1 MQQRNFQAKNC
12 IAAFSAV
19 ISAFVFSSCA
29 NEDYDLN
36 KGIDMTVGIDAEI
49 GAPLGSTGKIAV
61 GDFFEIEEGS
71 VVRADPQTGDYSI
84 HVEAESPI
92 LENVFIDR
100 ISIDPDE
107 LVHDGGFD
115 INVNLYDEFRAAAGD
130 AGDGVTD
137 DMDISSLK
145 LTKVK
150 AFPETEKT
158 VGITVDEEVSEMVRI
173 VKSIGVINLDAPANL
188 VFAVNEGTITFKAGF
203 VIDFPEYVNVTL
215 DDGQSGAE
223 VMNGHEL
230 HFTEDMS
237 VRAGNPV
244 TYSLN
249 INSID
254 VRSLEEDTDG
264 QQGLVDTKIIINQVI
279 ALRDL
284 YYDASAS
291 DFGTTLGEMPKAAV
305 AELSM
310 NVLDVDVLGASAVI
324 DPEFDIE
331 PQRVEI
337 GELPEFLTGDGI
349 VLDIYNP
356 VIRLDVSN
364 TSPFPALVSATVNG
378 LDENG
383 NYTMERPLEIG
394 SADADSENAIL
405 VNPGITVIF
414 LSVRGADLS
423 SVSLPEGSNPPLDIV
438 IENFNDLLR
447 RIPYEIELSDINVS
461 VPHEG
466 NEESGYSGNDYREMV
481 YPAGGRGI
489 SYDFSVDYSV
499 NVPLAFGKDLL
510 FTYPFDITGIG
521 GAFGDNAEEDP
532 DMNVNFRN
540 VRISLTLVN
549 ALPLE
554 LAVSVSPIDADG
566 NEIPSADGLEF
577 NILTPDG
584 AAAVVPAG
592 DIGKESSSAL
602 VISGS
607 ADMESLKLLDGFRLN
622 IGATVPDGELEGRCL
637 NANQYIMISDMSVL
651 IDGNAEFVIQ

>member
-19 ISAFVFSSCA
+19 ISAFVFSSCV

-405 VNPGITVIF
+405 VNPGNTVIF

>member
-19 ISAFVFSSCA
+19 ISAFVFSSCV

-115 INVNLYDEFRAAAGD
+115 INVNLYDEFR
-130 AGDGVTD
+130 DGVTD

-405 VNPGITVIF
+405 VNPGNTVIF

>member
-19 ISAFVFSSCA
+19 ISAFVFSSCV

-115 INVNLYDEFRAAAGD
+115 INANLYDEFRAA

-145 LTKVK
+145 LTAVK

-188 VFAVNEGTITFKAGF
+188 VFAVNEGTITFRAGF

-223 VMNGHEL
+223 VRNGHEL

-405 VNPGITVIF
+405 VNPGNTVIF

-481 YPAGGRGI
+481 YPAGGEGI
-489 SYDFSVDYSV
+489 SYDFSVYYSV

-577 NILTPDG
+577 NILTTDG

>member
-115 INVNLYDEFRAAAGD
+115 INANLYDEFRAAAGD
-130 AGDGVTD
+130 EVTD

-145 LTKVK
+145 LKLTDVK

-188 VFAVNEGTITFKAGF
+188 VFDVNEGAITFKAGF

-223 VMNGHEL
+223 VRNGHEL
-230 HFTEDMS
+230 HFTEDMY

-279 ALRDL
+279 ALRNL

-291 DFGTTLGEMPKAAV
+291 DFGTTLGQMPKAAV

-405 VNPGITVIF
+405 VNPGNTVIF

-466 NEESGYSGNDYREMV
+466 NEEIGYSGNDYREMV
-481 YPAGGRGI
+481 YPAGGGGI

>member
-337 GELPEFLTGDGI
+337 GDLPEFLTGDGI

-405 VNPGITVIF
+405 VNPGNTVIF

>member
-12 IAAFSAV
+12 ITALVAV
-19 ISAFVFSSCA
+19 SSAFVFSSCV

-36 KGIDMTVGIDAEI
+36 KGIDTTIGIDAEI

-71 VVRADPQTGDYSI
+71 VVTADPQTGDYSI

-92 LENVFIDR
+92 FENVLIDR
-100 ISIDPDE
+100 IIIDRDE

-115 INVNLYDEFRAAAGD
+115 INANLYDEFRAAAGD
-130 AGDGVTD
+130 GVTD
-137 DMDISSLK
+137 DTDISSLR
-145 LTKVK
+145 LTHVK
-150 AFPETEKT
+150 AFQETEKT
-158 VGITVDEEVSEMVRI
+158 VDITVDEEVSEMARI

-188 VFAVNEGTITFKAGF
+188 VFAVNEGAITFKAGF

-223 VMNGHEL
+223 VRNGHEL
-230 HFTEDMS
+230 HFTEDMY
-237 VRAGNPV
+237 VRSGNPIV
-244 TYSLN
+244 YSLS

-284 YYDASAS
+284 YYDAAAS
-291 DFGTTLGEMPKAAV
+291 DFGTTLGQMPKTAV

-310 NVLDVDVLGASAVI
+310 NVLDVNVLGASAVI
-324 DPEFDIE
+324 EPEFDIE

-337 GELPEFLTGDGI
+337 GELPEFLAGDDI

-378 LDENG
+378 LDETG

-405 VNPGITVIF
+405 VNPGNTVIF

-438 IENFNDLLR
+438 IGNFNDLLR
-447 RIPYEIELSDINVS
+447 RIPYAIELSDINVS

-466 NEESGYSGNDYREMV
+466 NKESGYTDSDYREMV
-481 YPAGGRGI
+481 YPADGGDI

-499 NVPLAFGKDLL
+499 NVPLAFGRDLQ
-510 FTYPFDITGIG
+510 FTYPFDITGLG
-521 GAFGDNAEEDP
+521 GTFGDNADEEP
-532 DMNVNFRN
+532 GMNVNFRN

-566 NEIPSADGLEF
+566 NEIPAADGLDF

-584 AAAVVPAG
+584 AAAVVHAG
-592 DIGKESSSAL
+592 DIGKESSSTL

-622 IGATVPDGELEGRCL
+622 IGATVPEGELEGRCL

>member
-405 VNPGITVIF
+405 VNPGNTVIF

>member
-19 ISAFVFSSCA
+19 ISAFVFSSCV

-405 VNPGITVIF
+405 VNPGNTVIF

-540 VRISLTLVN
+540 VRT
-549 ALPLE
+549 AMKFLPLT
-554 LAVSVSPIDADG
+554 VW
-566 NEIPSADGLEF
+566 
-577 NILTPDG
+577 
-584 AAAVVPAG
+584 
-592 DIGKESSSAL
+592 SS
-602 VISGS
+602 ISS
-607 ADMESLKLLDGFRLN
+607 HRTEPPQLSLRE
-622 IGATVPDGELEGRCL
+622 T
-637 NANQYIMISDMSVL
+637 
-651 IDGNAEFVIQ
+651 

>member
-71 VVRADPQTGDYSI
+71 VVRDDPQTGDYSI

-115 INVNLYDEFRAAAGD
+115 INANLYDEFRAAASD
-130 AGDGVTD
+130 AGDEVTD

-145 LTKVK
+145 LTAVK

-158 VGITVDEEVSEMVRI
+158 VDITVDEEVSEMVRI

-188 VFAVNEGTITFKAGF
+188 VFAVNEGAITFNSGF

-223 VMNGHEL
+223 VRNGHEL
-230 HFTEDMS
+230 HFTEDMY

-405 VNPGITVIF
+405 VNPGNTVIF

-481 YPAGGRGI
+481 YPAGGEGI